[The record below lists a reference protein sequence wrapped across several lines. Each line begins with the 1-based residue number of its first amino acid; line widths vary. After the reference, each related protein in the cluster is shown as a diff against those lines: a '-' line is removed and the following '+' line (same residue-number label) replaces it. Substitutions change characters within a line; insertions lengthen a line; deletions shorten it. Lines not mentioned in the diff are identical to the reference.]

1 MLRRCIGRMLRRCI
15 GRMRRRGHGLHDC
28 FYLLATLEHSAGEL
42 ELLAQPW
49 DGGLLADT
57 AALTALWERGAAGGA
72 RNRDQRSKPDDAS
85 GDRAQARSAWTAP
98 SSIRWPSR
106 QHADAHRQELLH
118 GSRGVPWRRKGL
130 RRIASCHGEDEQRAT
145 GMALE
150 ERRDIVDDAANND
163 PAITRPAVGCN
174 VLLRVKS
181 VAQGRHCQGD
191 SPFLDRRA

>member
-1 MLRRCIGRMLRRCI
+1 MLW
-15 GRMRRRGHGLHDC
+15 RGHGLHDC

-72 RNRDQRSKPDDAS
+72 RNRDQRSQPDDAS
-85 GDRAQARSAWTAP
+85 GDRAQARSSWTAP
-98 SSIRWPSR
+98 SSVRWPSR

-130 RRIASCHGEDEQRAT
+130 RRIASCHGEDEQRAA

-150 ERRDIVDDAANND
+150 EGRDIVDDAANND
-163 PAITRPAVGCN
+163 PAITRPAF
-174 VLLRVKS
+174 S
-181 VAQGRHCQGD
+181 WIDA
-191 SPFLDRRA
+191 PMRRA